1 VWGEERCSTYRF
13 FWGANQ
19 RERDYL
25 EDTSVDGW
33 IILKW
38 TFRKC
43 DGDMDWIDL
52 AHNTDG
58 WWAVVNAAMKFGFQ
72 K

>member
-1 VWGEERCSTYRF
+1 LKDT
-13 FWGANQ
+13 GA
-19 RERDYL
+19 
-25 EDTSVDGW
+25 DGW

-43 DGDMDWIDL
+43 DGGMDWIDL
-52 AHNTDG
+52 AHNTDV
-58 WWAVVNAAMKFGFQ
+58 WRAFVNEAMHFGFE